1 MGKAKKPRLH
11 KNQPAPTGLMDVNG
25 LIEQGLAGS
34 AKSGTP
40 IDAIV
45 EQLESSVTEEKI
57 CGLQSLATIG
67 QGEVNLAEVVASN
80 IIRIAASLLV
90 HPDSSVRHATA
101 GALRNLSVGSV
112 ELCEFMVDQDV
123 LTPLLAL
130 LNRYTSA
137 TQWKPTFDKS
147 MQDQMD
153 EHSDTFLQGVNLLWN
168 LCESTS
174 DALTAF
180 NQAQLLQPFVYFLN
194 CNVYGKQIA
203 IAVAQCLLVVSEEN
217 TSSWRVLANH
227 GLELSTLLAL
237 DGTDNATMMLR
248 VLAAGIIC
256 NVPVLLSSHM
266 SQILQTIAK
275 TMEANHRVAL
285 GNLTSILPL
294 TAQKEVVD
302 LEVTDDVQIDEETE
316 AESHQRRR
324 KADLPSDGEL
334 EVRDVGWMLQAQ
346 RIAAEILTNICSTD
360 DDDWQSEGNENVEN
374 NGAGS
379 DAESVYD
386 YDTNELNG
394 SVENTDKV
402 PVEVLE
408 AIKSLALVEKLWQKA
423 QPMAENVHQ
432 ILAESEKG
440 TLKKLDSL
448 RISAMLCL
456 HNLCNNITTE
466 DLGGPA
472 AVYNVWI
479 DLGQQVFQGQG
490 NVKLLEASTS
500 LMRATLEHLR
510 KSPELFKQMTESDLQ
525 LMLNGV
531 VGCEDAEIRANWL
544 RMLGMLGCLLPE
556 PLVKLIVDFVLN
568 TCANETDVWV
578 LAEALDSMMDI
589 FADNDWYAIVHEV
602 GMVAKC
608 KQLDRVMREKLKRD
622 KRQLGDRF
630 PAVSTVRTNL
640 GRFCNYLETE
650 MKNYKPNMES

>member
-11 KNQPAPTGLMDVNG
+11 KNQAAPTGLMDVNA

-57 CGLQSLATIG
+57 CGLQSLATIC
-67 QGEVNLAEVVASN
+67 QGEVNLAEVVENN

-90 HPDSSVRHATA
+90 DPDASVRHATA
-101 GALRNLSVGSV
+101 GALRNLSVVSV

-130 LNRYTSA
+130 LNRYTFNP
-137 TQWKPTFDKS
+137 QWKPTFDKN

-153 EHSDTFLQGVNLLWN
+153 EHSDTFLQAVNLLWN

-180 NQAQLLQPFVYFLN
+180 NQAQLLEPFVYFLN
-194 CNVYGKQIA
+194 CTVYGKEIA

-217 TSSWRVLANH
+217 TSSWRVLAKH

-237 DGTDNATMMLR
+237 DGVDNATVLLR
-248 VLAAGIIC
+248 MVAAGIIC

-266 SQILQTIAK
+266 SQILQAIAK
-275 TMEANHRVAL
+275 TMEVNHRGAL
-285 GNLTSILPL
+285 GNVTSMLPL
-294 TAQKEVVD
+294 VPQKDAID
-302 LEVTDDVQIDEETE
+302 LEVTDDAQIDDETE
-316 AESHQRRR
+316 AQSHQRRR

-334 EVRDVGWMLQAQ
+334 EVRNVGWLLQAQ

-360 DDDWQSEGNENVEN
+360 DDEWQCEGNDNMEN
-374 NGAGS
+374 NAGS
-379 DAESVYD
+379 DAESVCD
-386 YDTNELNG
+386 YDANELNG

-432 ILAESEKG
+432 ILVESEKG
-440 TLKKLDSL
+440 TLQKLDSL

-456 HNLCNNITTE
+456 HNLCNNITTD
-466 DLGGPA
+466 DLGGSP

-510 KSPELFKQMTESDLQ
+510 KSPELFKQMTENDLQ

-531 VGCEDAEIRANWL
+531 IGCEDAEIRANWL

-556 PLVKLIVDFVLN
+556 PLVKLIIDFVLN
-568 TCANETDVWV
+568 TCTSEADVWV

-589 FADNDWYAIVHEV
+589 FADNDWYAIVHEL

-608 KQLDRVMREKLKRD
+608 KQLDRVMREKMKRD
-622 KRQLGDRF
+622 KRQLGDRY

-640 GRFCNYLETE
+640 GRFCKYLETE